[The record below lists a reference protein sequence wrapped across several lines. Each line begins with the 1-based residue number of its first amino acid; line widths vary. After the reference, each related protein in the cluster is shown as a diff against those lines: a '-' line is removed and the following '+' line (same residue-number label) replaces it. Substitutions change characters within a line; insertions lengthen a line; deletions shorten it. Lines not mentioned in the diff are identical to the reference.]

1 MWEFVIN
8 LLEVAILFLLFNTK
22 LEKKELSYSYLLQIL
37 CLFSQAFL
45 LLILKKFSCST
56 IFILLFLLE
65 FIFYMVFYSLR
76 ISRSHYFFGLSSMP
90 SEPFLQML

>member
-8 LLEVAILFLLFNTK
+8 LLEVAILFLLFNNK
-22 LEKKELSYSYLLQIL
+22 LEKKELSYSYPLQIL
-37 CLFSQAFL
+37 CLFSQAVL
-45 LLILKKFSCST
+45 LLILKNFHVRLFLFCY
-56 IFILLFLLE
+56 FLLE
-65 FIFYMVFYSLR
+65 FILYMVFYSLR